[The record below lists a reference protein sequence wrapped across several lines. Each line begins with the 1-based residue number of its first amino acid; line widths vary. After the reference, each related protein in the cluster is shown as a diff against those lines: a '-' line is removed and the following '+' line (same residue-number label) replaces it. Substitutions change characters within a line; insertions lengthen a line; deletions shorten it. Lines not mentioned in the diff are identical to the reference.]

1 MTTLFNRLE
10 RLTMNLPAPNP
21 GGSRRPRS
29 TGFSLIELMIVVAVI
44 AVIAAIGYPS
54 YVNSVVKTKRA
65 AAEGCVAQ
73 YAAAME
79 RYYTVNLRYDQDT
92 AGNDNSLV
100 GTPPAAPLDCS
111 SAQNS
116 GADYDFSVVA
126 TNDTFT
132 VTAKPQPAQAARD
145 TACGTLSI
153 DQLGTKSATGT
164 GGTAKCWAN

>member
-1 MTTLFNRLE
+1 
-10 RLTMNLPAPNP
+10 MNLLAPNP
-21 GGSRRPRS
+21 RGRRPRS

-65 AAEGCVAQ
+65 AAKACVLQ

-79 RYYTVNLRYDQDT
+79 RFYTVNLRYDLDT
-92 AGNDNSLV
+92 AGKGNRLLGN
-100 GTPPAAPLDCS
+100 PPPLDCS

-116 GADYDFSVVA
+116 GADYDFRVVA

-132 VTAKPQPAQAARD
+132 VTAKPKDAQAARD
-145 TACGTLSI
+145 TACGTLGI

-164 GGTAKCWAN
+164 DGAAKCWED

>member
-1 MTTLFNRLE
+1 
-10 RLTMNLPAPNP
+10 MNLPAPNP
-21 GGSRRPRS
+21 GGGRRPRS

-79 RYYTVNLRYDQDT
+79 RYYTVNLRYDKDT
-92 AGNDNSLV
+92 AGNDNGLV
-100 GTPPAAPLDCS
+100 GDPPPAPLDCS

-116 GADYDFSVVA
+116 GADYDFSMVA
-126 TNDTFT
+126 TNDTFIA
-132 VTAKPQPAQAARD
+132 TATPKGAQLSRD
-145 TACGTLSI
+145 TLCGALSI
-153 DQLGTKSATGT
+153 NQLGTKSATGT
-164 GGTAKCWAN
+164 DGTAKCWAN

>member
-1 MTTLFNRLE
+1 
-10 RLTMNLPAPNP
+10 MNLRAFLP
-21 GGSRRPRS
+21 GCSRRIRS
-29 TGFSLIELMIVVAVI
+29 MGFSLIELMIVVAVI

-54 YVNSVVKTKRA
+54 YINSVVKTKRA

-79 RYYTVNLRYDQDT
+79 RYYTVNLRYDKDP
-92 AGNDNSLV
+92 AGTDNGLV
-100 GTPPAAPLDCS
+100 GKPPPTPLDCS
-111 SAQNS
+111 SAQKS

-132 VTAKPQPAQAARD
+132 ATATPKGAQASRD
-145 TACGTLSI
+145 TACATLSI

-164 GGTAKCWAN
+164 DGAAKCWAN

>member
-1 MTTLFNRLE
+1 
-10 RLTMNLPAPNP
+10 MNLPAPNLS
-21 GGSRRPRS
+21 GGRRPRPA
-29 TGFSLIELMIVVAVI
+29 GFSLIELMIVVAVI

-79 RYYTVNLRYDQDT
+79 RYYTVNLRYDKDA
-92 AGNDNSLV
+92 AGNDNGLV
-100 GTPPAAPLDCS
+100 GNSPQTRLDCA

-116 GADYDFSVVA
+116 GADYKFSVDA

-132 VTAKPQPAQAARD
+132 ASAEPKDAQASRD
-145 TACGTLSI
+145 TLCGTLSI
-153 DQLGTKSATGT
+153 NQLGTKSATGT
-164 GGTAKCWAN
+164 DGAAKCWAN